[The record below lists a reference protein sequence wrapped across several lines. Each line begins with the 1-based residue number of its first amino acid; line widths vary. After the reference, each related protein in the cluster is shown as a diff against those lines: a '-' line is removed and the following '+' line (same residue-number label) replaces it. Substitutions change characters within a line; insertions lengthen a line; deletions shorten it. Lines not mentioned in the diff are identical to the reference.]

1 MENLRDV
8 ISNVKNPLDD
18 KKTMEKLIDI
28 YEKCERREYKYN
40 PFYANLVKSENN
52 SNHINE
58 KDKEEFLTN
67 TYNQWINNVKEIKS
81 KDQNIKKLQKNLS
94 EVGKIK
100 SMEDIRN
107 LQDRYLFGDYEEG
120 WERVRNGWNH
130 IKSRYITERKEKD
143 IDVKH
148 RLYIG
153 CQNQDVWK
161 MTYLFKEKCN
171 ELKIPYYFKTSESR
185 NDNMVI
191 YSDTENLGKYIEILE
206 KIEKEHPDII
216 KRCAEPPILTGRLKK
231 WIGIGDEPQQKYNDG
246 SKSYN
251 SIRAEIIEDSIE
263 EVLLNDISKY
273 QEKKVIINGK
283 EISFNKL
290 FLDKATEYIIKEK
303 NSKENPIQIKEKLN
317 QNISKGLKKLSEIRE
332 QKSNLVISNYDEI
345 FSIGNVQ
352 IDTYDMD
359 KIIKK
364 ILPEIRQIDSKFAE
378 KVKDSMNLKL
388 EKVGIDPNAFC
399 FQKETIERAKQLKIF
414 EREKNTEIDKSKT
427 KEANKNT
434 EKKNSK
440 MTWIKEFIND
450 YDATEKEYQY
460 ETRFAKEDFNMKSV
474 LTSIENNFYSGN
486 MSENIKP
493 KLVKNEIG
501 EDFTYEYSQ
510 KQISAM
516 ARLLKAADNLT
527 IDGGRNYLEEFAN
540 IPQINNILLQMK
552 KSDYIK
558 EMKNQAEENRK
569 NNSIPKYKKTMA
581 EQDKKLAQN
590 YLKSG
595 NLSKKNIQ
603 DEIKYRKN
611 LLSGDEVTVDV
622 GAKTTKDIPL
632 LSKQKASLTR
642 VIARQQ
648 GKVPGKVELKD
659 ANGKWTFVVDTL
671 KNQTKDPLM
680 DLIEDNSYITPQKII
695 KDTVKSNITK
705 QEIEQATQ
713 EIKKQKNKEIQK
725 SNGLTK

>member
-1 MENLRDV
+1 MMENIITKPEITDKTEEKFESTLRPQ
-8 ISNVKNPLDD
+8 KLDD
-18 KKTMEKLIDI
+18 
-28 YEKCERREYKYN
+28 
-40 PFYANLVKSENN
+40 
-52 SNHINE
+52 
-58 KDKEEFLTN
+58 
-67 TYNQWINNVKEIKS
+67 
-81 KDQNIKKLQKNLS
+81 
-94 EVGKIK
+94 
-100 SMEDIRN
+100 
-107 LQDRYLFGDYEEG
+107 
-120 WERVRNGWNH
+120 
-130 IKSRYITERKEKD
+130 
-143 IDVKH
+143 
-148 RLYIG
+148 YIG
-153 CQNQDVWK
+153 
-161 MTYLFKEKCN
+161 
-171 ELKIPYYFKTSESR
+171 
-185 NDNMVI
+185 
-191 YSDTENLGKYIEILE
+191 
-206 KIEKEHPDII
+206 
-216 KRCAEPPILTGRLKK
+216 
-231 WIGIGDEPQQKYNDG
+231 QK
-246 SKSYN
+246 
-251 SIRAEIIEDSIE
+251 
-263 EVLLNDISKY
+263 
-273 QEKKVIINGK
+273 
-283 EISFNKL
+283 
-290 FLDKATEYIIKEK
+290 
-303 NSKENPIQIKEKLN
+303 
-317 QNISKGLKKLSEIRE
+317 
-332 QKSNLVISNYDEI
+332 
-345 FSIGNVQ
+345 
-352 IDTYDMD
+352 
-359 KIIKK
+359 
-364 ILPEIRQIDSKFAE
+364 

-569 NNSIPKYKKTMA
+569 NNAIPKYKKTMA

-632 LSKQKASLTR
+632 LSKQKASL
-642 VIARQQ
+642 
-648 GKVPGKVELKD
+648 
-659 ANGKWTFVVDTL
+659 
-671 KNQTKDPLM
+671 
-680 DLIEDNSYITPQKII
+680 
-695 KDTVKSNITK
+695 
-705 QEIEQATQ
+705 
-713 EIKKQKNKEIQK
+713 KKQHNRKK
-725 SNGLTK
+725 L